1 MTNMPE
7 AVREETLGNVRAGL
21 LQLTESRRAVEAGES
36 MAALRALTQERENN
50 ARAISTMLSACLND
64 ALEVAETMNVKE
76 RARSVQNLIHL
87 TGFAPSEL
95 CVSCRRKIARRLK
108 RG

>member
-1 MTNMPE
+1 MRE
-7 AVREETLGNVRAGL
+7 AVRGETLGNLRAGL
-21 LQLTESRRAVEAGES
+21 LRLAEGRQTVEAGES
-36 MAALRALTQERENN
+36 IAALRALTQARENN

-64 ALEVAETMNVKE
+64 ALEVTKTMNVIE
-76 RARSVQNLIHL
+76 RVRSVQNLIHL
-87 TGFAPSEL
+87 TGFALSEL